1 MKQVI
6 ILLTVFFLAYQAS
19 SQSFI
24 AESYLEHTRVNPKLG
39 TSIGFN
45 FKNRIQVGGFIQRSA
60 SVVELGERTQHNLE
74 SKLYGAFFSYPLVL
88 NSEKF
93 ELQFKTRAGLAN
105 DENFVITPSLQ
116 AGYTPFKLVSIGA
129 GVGVRSF
136 RPTYMLTLRINLL
149 GKKTGGVLAA
159 AEWDNVRLRNN

>member
-1 MKQVI
+1 M
-6 ILLTVFFLAYQAS
+6 
-19 SQSFI
+19 
-24 AESYLEHTRVNPKLG
+24 EHTRVDPKLG

-45 FKNRIQVGGFIQRSA
+45 FKNKIQVGGFIQQST
-60 SVVELGERTQHNLE
+60 STIEFGEQAPRNMET
-74 SKLYGAFFSYPLVL
+74 KLYGAFFSYPIIL

-116 AGYTPFKLVSIGA
+116 GGYTPFKLVSIGA

-136 RPTYMLTLRINLL
+136 RPTYMVTLRINLL
-149 GKKTGGVLAA
+149 GKKTGGVLAVA
-159 AEWDNVRLRNN
+159 NKDYSKRN

>member
-1 MKQVI
+1 MKQVVL
-6 ILLTVFFLAYQAS
+6 ILIASFFLAYQAS

-24 AESYLEHTRVNPKLG
+24 AESYMEHTRVNPKIG

-45 FKNRIQVGGFIQRSA
+45 FKNKIQVGGFIQNTT
-60 SVVELGERTQHNLE
+60 SVQDFGERTPQNLE
-74 SKLYGAFFSYPLVL
+74 NRLYGAFFSYPIVM

-93 ELQFKTRAGLAN
+93 ELQFKTRAGLSN

-116 AGYTPFKLVSIGA
+116 GGFTPFKLVTIGA

-136 RPTYMLTLRINLL
+136 RPTYLISLRINLL

-159 AEWDNVRLRNN
+159 LDRDNNRRN

>member
-1 MKQVI
+1 MKQVFT
-6 ILLTVFFLAYQAS
+6 ILATIVIFYQAS

-24 AESYLEHTRVNPKLG
+24 AESYMEHTQIDPKLG

-45 FKNRIQVGGFIQRSA
+45 FKNKIQVGGFIQQST
-60 SVVELGERTQHNLE
+60 STIEFGEQAPRNMET
-74 SKLYGAFFSYPLVL
+74 KLYGAFFSYPIIL

-116 AGYTPFKLVSIGA
+116 GGYTPFKLVSIGA

-136 RPTYMLTLRINLL
+136 RPTYMVTLRINLL
-149 GKKTGGVLAA
+149 GKKTGGVLAVA
-159 AEWDNVRLRNN
+159 DKDYSKRN

>member
-1 MKQVI
+1 MKQAFTI
-6 ILLTVFFLAYQAS
+6 ITIIFLAYQAS

-45 FKNRIQVGGFIQRSA
+45 FKNKIQVGGFIQRSA
-60 SVVELGERTQHNLE
+60 STIELGERTTHNLE
-74 SKLYGAFFSYPLVL
+74 SRLYGAFFSYPLVL

-105 DENFVITPSLQ
+105 DENFVITPSIQ
-116 AGYTPFKLVSIGA
+116 GGYTPFKMVSIGA
-129 GVGVRSF
+129 GIGVRSF

-149 GKKTGGVLAA
+149 GKKTGGVFASA
-159 AEWDNVRLRNN
+159 DRDNSRNN

>member
-1 MKQVI
+1 MKQVFTFI
-6 ILLTVFFLAYQAS
+6 TFIFLAYQAS

-45 FKNRIQVGGFIQRSA
+45 FKNKIQVGGFIQRSA
-60 SVVELGERTQHNLE
+60 SVVEFGERTSHNLE
-74 SKLYGAFFSYPLVL
+74 SSLYGAFFSYPLVL

-105 DENFVITPSLQ
+105 DENFVITPSIQ
-116 AGYTPFKLVSIGA
+116 GGYTPFKMVSIGA
-129 GVGVRSF
+129 GIGVRSF

-149 GKKTGGVLAA
+149 GKKTGGVFASA
-159 AEWDNVRLRNN
+159 GRDNSRNN

>member
-6 ILLTVFFLAYQAS
+6 IITLFFLVYQAS
-19 SQSFI
+19 SQSFM

-45 FKNRIQVGGFIQRSA
+45 FKNKIQVGGFIQRSA
-60 SVVELGERTQHNLE
+60 SVVELGERTPHNLE
-74 SKLYGAFFSYPLVL
+74 SKLYGAFFSYPIIL

-105 DENFVITPSLQ
+105 DQNFVITPSLQ
-116 AGYTPFKLVSIGA
+116 GGYTPFKLISIGA

-149 GKKTGGVLAA
+149 GRKTGGLLASL
-159 AEWDNVRLRNN
+159 DKGDSRNN

>member
-6 ILLTVFFLAYQAS
+6 ILLATFFIAFQAT

-24 AESYLEHTRVNPKLG
+24 AESFIEHTRVNPKLG

-45 FKNRIQVGGFIQRSA
+45 FKNKIQVGGFIQRSA
-60 SVVELGERTQHNLE
+60 SVVEQGERTQHNLE
-74 SKLYGAFFSYPLVL
+74 SELYGAFFSYPLVL

-93 ELQFKTRAGLAN
+93 ELQFKTRARLAN
-105 DENFVITPSLQ
+105 NQNFVITPSIQ
-116 AGYTPFKLVSIGA
+116 GGFTPVKLLTVGA

-136 RPTYMLTLRINLL
+136 RPTYVISLRINLF
-149 GKKTGGVLAA
+149 GKKTGGLVASL
-159 AEWDNVRLRNN
+159 DKDTTHRN